1 MEKREF
7 DVFELIKILL
17 DHRWFIIIFVG
28 IVSVAAVIYSL
39 VTPKIWKSEA
49 TFYIV
54 GDETASLP
62 IDIPGIGSLASSIMK
77 QDKLQG
83 SLNAVSALRSRRFSE
98 DVIRRFD
105 LIRYFKISDR
115 DTLLQMDVALKKLKK
130 RTVKVGLSE
139 KAGLITISAETKDK
153 KLSVDIVN
161 YYLEKLE
168 EYNQEQK
175 LTKGKR
181 ERVFLEERV
190 AETRAVLDSLIAAD
204 KEFRQSSNAIDIEE
218 QATVLIKSYA
228 ELVAAKMA
236 ADIELEM
243 ALQTLSASSPVVQEL
258 RTKRDALNAQIREME
273 SSQGKGKVKPR
284 YLIDISSLPDL
295 GSRYAQIKLEL
306 LIQTKVFEF
315 LYPQYEAARLTEL
328 KDTPSVDI
336 LDSPREAGLR
346 SRPKRA
352 VICIIAFFMAFV
364 VAVILVV
371 IKSILERNKDRLLEL
386 RQNS

>member
-7 DVFELIKILL
+7 DVFELIRILL
-17 DHRWFIIIFVG
+17 NHRWFIIIFVG

-39 VTPKIWKSEA
+39 VTPKIWESEA

-62 IDIPGIGSLASSIMK
+62 INLPGLGSLASNIMK

-98 DVIRRFD
+98 DVIRHFD
-105 LIRYFKISDR
+105 LIRYFKISER
-115 DTLLQMDVALKKLKK
+115 DSLMQMDIALKKLKK
-130 RTVKVGLSE
+130 RVVKVSISE
-139 KAGLITISAETKDK
+139 KASLISISVKTKDK
-153 KLSVDIVN
+153 KLSMDMAN
-161 YYLEKLE
+161 YYLQKLE
-168 EYNQEQK
+168 EYNQDQK
-175 LTKGKR
+175 LTRGKR
-181 ERVFLEERV
+181 ERIFLEERV

-228 ELVAAKMA
+228 ELVATKMA

-243 ALQTLSASSPVVQEL
+243 ALQTLNENSPVVQEL
-258 RTKRDALNAQIREME
+258 KVKRDALNAQIKEME
-273 SSQGKGKVKPR
+273 SGKSKVKPR

-295 GSRYAQIKLEL
+295 GSRYAQIKMEL
-306 LIQTKVFEF
+306 MIQTAVFEF
-315 LYPQYEAARLTEL
+315 LYPQYEAARLEEL
-328 KDTPSVDI
+328 KDTPSVDV
-336 LDSPREAGLR
+336 LDYPREAGLR

-352 VICIIAFFMAFV
+352 MICVIAFFAAFV
-364 VAVILVV
+364 VAVIIVLF
-371 IKSILERNKDRLLEL
+371 KSILERNKDRLLEL
-386 RQNS
+386 RQDL

>member
-7 DVFELIKILL
+7 DVFELIRILL

-39 VTPKIWKSEA
+39 VTPKIWESEA

-62 IDIPGIGSLASSIMK
+62 INLPGLGSLASNIMK

-98 DVIRRFD
+98 DVIRHFD
-105 LIRYFKISDR
+105 LIRYFKISER
-115 DTLLQMDVALKKLKK
+115 DSLMQMDIALKKLKK
-130 RTVKVGLSE
+130 RVVKVSISE
-139 KAGLITISAETKDK
+139 KASLISISVKTKDK
-153 KLSVDIVN
+153 KLSMDMVN
-161 YYLEKLE
+161 YYLQKLE
-168 EYNQEQK
+168 EYNQDQK
-175 LTKGKR
+175 LTRGKR
-181 ERVFLEERV
+181 ERIFLEERV

-218 QATVLIKSYA
+218 HATVLIKSYA
-228 ELVAAKMA
+228 ELVATKMA

-243 ALQTLSASSPVVQEL
+243 ALQTLNENSPVVQEL
-258 RTKRDALNAQIREME
+258 KVKRDALNAQIKEME
-273 SSQGKGKVKPR
+273 SGKSKVKPR

-295 GSRYAQIKLEL
+295 GSRYAQIKMEL
-306 LIQTKVFEF
+306 MIQTAVFEF
-315 LYPQYEAARLTEL
+315 LYPQYEAARLEEL
-328 KDTPSVDI
+328 KDTPSVDV
-336 LDSPREAGLR
+336 LDYPREAGLR

-352 VICIIAFFMAFV
+352 MICVIAFFAAFV
-364 VAVILVV
+364 VAVIIVLF
-371 IKSILERNKDRLLEL
+371 KSILERNKDRLLEL
-386 RQNS
+386 RQDL

>member
-7 DVFELIKILL
+7 DVFELIRILL

-39 VTPKIWKSEA
+39 VTPTIWESEA

-62 IDIPGIGSLASSIMK
+62 INLPGLGSLASNIMK

-98 DVIRRFD
+98 DVIRHFD
-105 LIRYFKISDR
+105 LIRYFKISER
-115 DTLLQMDVALKKLKK
+115 DSLMQMDIALKKLKK
-130 RTVKVGLSE
+130 RVVKVSISE
-139 KAGLITISAETKDK
+139 KASLISISVKTKDK
-153 KLSVDIVN
+153 KLSMDMVN
-161 YYLEKLE
+161 YYLQKLE
-168 EYNQEQK
+168 EYNQDQK
-175 LTKGKR
+175 LTRGKR
-181 ERVFLEERV
+181 ERIFLEERV

-228 ELVAAKMA
+228 ELVATKMA

-243 ALQTLSASSPVVQEL
+243 ALQTLNENSPVVQEL
-258 RTKRDALNAQIREME
+258 KVKRDALNAQIKEME
-273 SSQGKGKVKPR
+273 SGKSKVKPR

-295 GSRYAQIKLEL
+295 GSRYAQIKMEL
-306 LIQTKVFEF
+306 MIQTAVFEF
-315 LYPQYEAARLTEL
+315 LYPQYEAARLEEL
-328 KDTPSVDI
+328 KDTPSVDV
-336 LDSPREAGLR
+336 LDYPREAGLR

-352 VICIIAFFMAFV
+352 MICVIAFFAAFV
-364 VAVILVV
+364 VAVIIVLF
-371 IKSILERNKDRLLEL
+371 KSILERNKDRLLEL
-386 RQNS
+386 RQDL

>member
-7 DVFELIKILL
+7 DVFELIRILL
-17 DHRWFIIIFVG
+17 NHRWFIIIFVG

-39 VTPKIWKSEA
+39 VTPKIWESEA

-62 IDIPGIGSLASSIMK
+62 INLPGLGSLASNIMK

-98 DVIRRFD
+98 DVIRHFD
-105 LIRYFKISDR
+105 LIRYFKISER
-115 DTLLQMDVALKKLKK
+115 DSLMQMDIALKKLKK
-130 RTVKVGLSE
+130 RVVKVSISE
-139 KAGLITISAETKDK
+139 KASLISISVKTKDK
-153 KLSVDIVN
+153 KLSMDMVN
-161 YYLEKLE
+161 YYLQKLE
-168 EYNQEQK
+168 EYNQDQK
-175 LTKGKR
+175 LTRGKR
-181 ERVFLEERV
+181 ERIFLEERV

-228 ELVAAKMA
+228 ELVATKMA

-243 ALQTLSASSPVVQEL
+243 ALQTLNENSPVVQEL
-258 RTKRDALNAQIREME
+258 KVKRDALNAQIKEME
-273 SSQGKGKVKPR
+273 SGKSKVKPR

-295 GSRYAQIKLEL
+295 GSRYAQIKMEL
-306 LIQTKVFEF
+306 MIQTAVFEF
-315 LYPQYEAARLTEL
+315 LYPQYEAARLEEL
-328 KDTPSVDI
+328 KDTPSVDV

-352 VICIIAFFMAFV
+352 MICVIAFFAAFV
-364 VAVILVV
+364 VAVIIVLF
-371 IKSILERNKDRLLEL
+371 KSILERNKDRLLEL
-386 RQNS
+386 RQDL

>member
-7 DVFELIKILL
+7 DVFELIRILL

-39 VTPKIWKSEA
+39 VTPKIWESEA

-62 IDIPGIGSLASSIMK
+62 INLPGLGSLASNIMK

-98 DVIRRFD
+98 DVIRHFD
-105 LIRYFKISDR
+105 LIRYFKISER
-115 DTLLQMDVALKKLKK
+115 DSLMQMDIALKKLKK
-130 RTVKVGLSE
+130 RVVKVSISE
-139 KAGLITISAETKDK
+139 KASLISISVKTKDK
-153 KLSVDIVN
+153 KLSMDMVN
-161 YYLEKLE
+161 YYLQKLE
-168 EYNQEQK
+168 EYNQDQK
-175 LTKGKR
+175 LTRGKR
-181 ERVFLEERV
+181 ERIFLEERV

-228 ELVAAKMA
+228 ELVATKMA

-243 ALQTLSASSPVVQEL
+243 ALQTLNENSPVVQEL
-258 RTKRDALNAQIREME
+258 KVKRDALNAQIKEME
-273 SSQGKGKVKPR
+273 SGKSKVKPR

-295 GSRYAQIKLEL
+295 GSRYAQIKMEL
-306 LIQTKVFEF
+306 MIQTAVFEF
-315 LYPQYEAARLTEL
+315 LYPQYEAARLEEL
-328 KDTPSVDI
+328 KDTPSVDV
-336 LDSPREAGLR
+336 LDYPREAGLR

-352 VICIIAFFMAFV
+352 MICVIAFFAAFV
-364 VAVILVV
+364 VAVIIVLF
-371 IKSILERNKDRLLEL
+371 KSILERNKDRLLEL
-386 RQNS
+386 RQDL

>member
-7 DVFELIKILL
+7 DVFELIRILL
-17 DHRWFIIIFVG
+17 NHRWFIIIFVG

-39 VTPKIWKSEA
+39 VTPKIWESEA

-62 IDIPGIGSLASSIMK
+62 INLPGLGSLASNIMK

-98 DVIRRFD
+98 DVIRHFD
-105 LIRYFKISDR
+105 LIRYFKISER
-115 DTLLQMDVALKKLKK
+115 DSLMQMDIALKKLKK
-130 RTVKVGLSE
+130 RVVKVSISE
-139 KAGLITISAETKDK
+139 KASLISISVKTKDK
-153 KLSVDIVN
+153 KLSMDMVN
-161 YYLEKLE
+161 YYLQKLE
-168 EYNQEQK
+168 EYNQDQK
-175 LTKGKR
+175 LTRGKR
-181 ERVFLEERV
+181 ERIFLEERV

-228 ELVAAKMA
+228 ELVATKMA

-243 ALQTLSASSPVVQEL
+243 ALQTLNENSPVVQEL
-258 RTKRDALNAQIREME
+258 KVKRDALNAQIKEME
-273 SSQGKGKVKPR
+273 SGKSKVKPR

-295 GSRYAQIKLEL
+295 GSRYAQIKMEL
-306 LIQTKVFEF
+306 MIQTAVFEF
-315 LYPQYEAARLTEL
+315 LYPQYEAARLEEL
-328 KDTPSVDI
+328 KDTPSVDV
-336 LDSPREAGLR
+336 LDYPREAGLR

-352 VICIIAFFMAFV
+352 MICVIAFFAAFV
-364 VAVILVV
+364 VAVIIVLF
-371 IKSILERNKDRLLEL
+371 KSILERNKDRLLEL
-386 RQNS
+386 RQDL

>member
-7 DVFELIKILL
+7 DIFELIKILL
-17 DHRWFIIIFVG
+17 RHRWFIIIFVG

-54 GDETASLP
+54 GDDNASLP
-62 IDIPGIGSLASSIMK
+62 INLPGLGSLASTIMK

-83 SLNAVSALRSRRFSE
+83 SISAVSALRSRRFSE
-98 DVIRRFD
+98 DVIRKFD

-115 DTLLQMDVALKKLKK
+115 DSLLRMDVALKKLKK
-130 RTVKVGLSE
+130 AVKVSLSE
-139 KAGLITISAETKDK
+139 KAGLISISVETKDK
-153 KLSVDIVN
+153 KLSMDMIN
-161 YYLEKLE
+161 YYLAKLE
-168 EYNQEQK
+168 DYNRDQK

-181 ERVFLEERV
+181 ERIFLEERV
-190 AETRAVLDSLIAAD
+190 KETRAVLDSLIAAD
-204 KEFRQSSNAIDIEE
+204 KEFRSSSNAIDIEE
-218 QATVLIKSYA
+218 QAAVLIKSYA
-228 ELVAAKMA
+228 ELVATKMA

-243 ALQTLSASSPVVQEL
+243 ARESLSESSPVVQEL
-258 RTKRDALNAQIREME
+258 KVKRDALNAQIREME
-273 SSQGKGKVKPR
+273 SSKGSVKPR

-295 GSRYAQIKLEL
+295 GSRYAQIKMEL

-315 LYPQYEAARLTEL
+315 LYPQYEAARLEEL
-328 KDTPSVDI
+328 KDMPTVDI

-352 VICIIAFFMAFV
+352 MICVIAAFMAFV
-364 VAVILVV
+364 VAVIVV
-371 IKSILERNKDRLLEL
+371 LFKSILERNKDRLLEL
-386 RQNS
+386 RQVS

>member
-17 DHRWFIIIFVG
+17 NHRWFIIIFVG

-39 VTPKIWKSEA
+39 VTPKIWESEA

-62 IDIPGIGSLASSIMK
+62 INLPGLGSLASNIMK

-98 DVIRRFD
+98 DVIRHFD
-105 LIRYFKISDR
+105 LIRYFKISER
-115 DTLLQMDVALKKLKK
+115 DSLMQMDIALKKLKK
-130 RTVKVGLSE
+130 RVVKVSISE
-139 KAGLITISAETKDK
+139 KASLISISVKTKDK
-153 KLSVDIVN
+153 KLSMDMVN
-161 YYLEKLE
+161 YYLQKLE
-168 EYNQEQK
+168 EYNQDQK
-175 LTKGKR
+175 LTRGKR
-181 ERVFLEERV
+181 ERIFLEERV

-228 ELVAAKMA
+228 ELVATKMA

-243 ALQTLSASSPVVQEL
+243 ALQTLNENSPVVQEL
-258 RTKRDALNAQIREME
+258 KVKRDALNAQIKEME
-273 SSQGKGKVKPR
+273 SGKSKVKPR

-295 GSRYAQIKLEL
+295 GSRYAQIKMEL
-306 LIQTKVFEF
+306 MIQTAVFEF
-315 LYPQYEAARLTEL
+315 LYPQYEAARLEEL
-328 KDTPSVDI
+328 KDTPSVDV
-336 LDSPREAGLR
+336 LDYPREAGLR

-352 VICIIAFFMAFV
+352 MICVIAFFAAFV
-364 VAVILVV
+364 VAVIIVLF
-371 IKSILERNKDRLLEL
+371 KSILERNKDRLLEL
-386 RQNS
+386 RQDL

>member
-7 DVFELIKILL
+7 DIFELIKILL
-17 DHRWFIIIFVG
+17 RHRWFIIIFVG

-54 GDETASLP
+54 GDDNASLP
-62 IDIPGIGSLASSIMK
+62 INLPGLGSLASTIMK

-83 SLNAVSALRSRRFSE
+83 SISAVSALRSRRFSE
-98 DVIRRFD
+98 DVIRKFD

-115 DTLLQMDVALKKLKK
+115 DSLLRMDVALKKLKK
-130 RTVKVGLSE
+130 AVKVSLSE
-139 KAGLITISAETKDK
+139 KAGLISISVETKDK
-153 KLSVDIVN
+153 KLSMDMIN
-161 YYLEKLE
+161 YYLAKLE
-168 EYNQEQK
+168 EYNRDQK

-181 ERVFLEERV
+181 ERIFLEERV
-190 AETRAVLDSLIAAD
+190 KETRAVLDSLIAAD
-204 KEFRQSSNAIDIEE
+204 KEFRSSSNAIDIEE
-218 QATVLIKSYA
+218 QAAVLIKSYA
-228 ELVAAKMA
+228 ELVATKMA

-243 ALQTLSASSPVVQEL
+243 ARESLSESSPVVQEL
-258 RTKRDALNAQIREME
+258 KVKRDALNAQIREME
-273 SSQGKGKVKPR
+273 SSKGSVKPR

-295 GSRYAQIKLEL
+295 GSRYAQIKMEL

-315 LYPQYEAARLTEL
+315 LYPQYEAARLEEL
-328 KDTPSVDI
+328 KDMPTVDI

-352 VICIIAFFMAFV
+352 MICVIAAFMAFV
-364 VAVILVV
+364 VAVIVV
-371 IKSILERNKDRLLEL
+371 LFKSILERNKDRLLEL
-386 RQNS
+386 RQVS

>member
-7 DVFELIKILL
+7 DIFELIKILL
-17 DHRWFIIIFVG
+17 RHRWFIIIFVG

-54 GDETASLP
+54 GDDNASLP
-62 IDIPGIGSLASSIMK
+62 INLPGLGSLASTIMK

-83 SLNAVSALRSRRFSE
+83 SISAVSALRSRRFSE
-98 DVIRRFD
+98 DVIRKFD

-115 DTLLQMDVALKKLKK
+115 DSLLRMDVALKKLKK
-130 RTVKVGLSE
+130 AVKVSLSE
-139 KAGLITISAETKDK
+139 KAGLISISVETKDK
-153 KLSVDIVN
+153 KLSMDMIN
-161 YYLEKLE
+161 YYLAKLE
-168 EYNQEQK
+168 EYNRDQK

-181 ERVFLEERV
+181 ERIFLEERV
-190 AETRAVLDSLIAAD
+190 KETRAVLDSLIAAD
-204 KEFRQSSNAIDIEE
+204 KEFRSSSNAIDIEE
-218 QATVLIKSYA
+218 QAAVLIKSYA
-228 ELVAAKMA
+228 ELVATKMA

-243 ALQTLSASSPVVQEL
+243 ARESLSESSPVVQEL
-258 RTKRDALNAQIREME
+258 KVKRDALNAQIREME
-273 SSQGKGKVKPR
+273 SSKGSVKPR

-295 GSRYAQIKLEL
+295 GSRYAQTKMEL

-315 LYPQYEAARLTEL
+315 LYPQYEAARLEEL
-328 KDTPSVDI
+328 KDMPTVDI

-352 VICIIAFFMAFV
+352 MICVIAAFMAFV
-364 VAVILVV
+364 VAVIVV
-371 IKSILERNKDRLLEL
+371 LFKSILERNKDRLLEL
-386 RQNS
+386 RQVS

>member
-7 DVFELIKILL
+7 DVFELIRILL

-39 VTPKIWKSEA
+39 VTPKIWESEA

-62 IDIPGIGSLASSIMK
+62 INLPGLGSLASNIMK

-98 DVIRRFD
+98 DVIRHFD
-105 LIRYFKISDR
+105 LIRYFKISER
-115 DTLLQMDVALKKLKK
+115 DSLMQMDIALKKLKK
-130 RTVKVGLSE
+130 RVVKVSISE
-139 KAGLITISAETKDK
+139 KASLISISVKTKDK
-153 KLSVDIVN
+153 KLSMDMVN
-161 YYLEKLE
+161 YYLQKLE
-168 EYNQEQK
+168 EYNQDQK
-175 LTKGKR
+175 LTRGKR
-181 ERVFLEERV
+181 ERIFLEERV

-228 ELVAAKMA
+228 ELVATKMA

-243 ALQTLSASSPVVQEL
+243 ALQTLNENSPVVQEL
-258 RTKRDALNAQIREME
+258 KVKRDALNAQIKEME
-273 SSQGKGKVKPR
+273 SGKGKVKPR

-295 GSRYAQIKLEL
+295 GSRYAQIKMEL
-306 LIQTKVFEF
+306 MIQTAVFEF
-315 LYPQYEAARLTEL
+315 LYPQYEAARLEEL
-328 KDTPSVDI
+328 KDTPSVDV
-336 LDSPREAGLR
+336 LDYPREAGLR

-352 VICIIAFFMAFV
+352 MICVIAFFAALV
-364 VAVILVV
+364 VAVIIVLF
-371 IKSILERNKDRLLEL
+371 KSILERNKDRLLEL
-386 RQNS
+386 RQDL

>member
-7 DVFELIKILL
+7 DVFELIRILL
-17 DHRWFIIIFVG
+17 NHRWFIIIFVG

-39 VTPKIWKSEA
+39 VTPKIWESEA

-62 IDIPGIGSLASSIMK
+62 INLPGLGSLASNIMK

-98 DVIRRFD
+98 DVIRHFD
-105 LIRYFKISDR
+105 LIRYFKISER
-115 DTLLQMDVALKKLKK
+115 DSLMQMDIALKKLKK
-130 RTVKVGLSE
+130 RVVKVSISE
-139 KAGLITISAETKDK
+139 KASLISISVKTKDK
-153 KLSVDIVN
+153 KLSMDMVN
-161 YYLEKLE
+161 YYLQKLE
-168 EYNQEQK
+168 EYNQDQK
-175 LTKGKR
+175 LTRGKR
-181 ERVFLEERV
+181 ERIFLEERV

-228 ELVAAKMA
+228 ELVATKMA

-243 ALQTLSASSPVVQEL
+243 ALQTLNENSPVVQEL
-258 RTKRDALNAQIREME
+258 KVKRDALNAQIKEME
-273 SSQGKGKVKPR
+273 SGKSKVKPR

-295 GSRYAQIKLEL
+295 GSRYAQIKMEL
-306 LIQTKVFEF
+306 MIQTAVFEF
-315 LYPQYEAARLTEL
+315 LYPQYEAARLEEL
-328 KDTPSVDI
+328 KDTPSVDV
-336 LDSPREAGLR
+336 LDYPREAGLR

-352 VICIIAFFMAFV
+352 MICVIAFFAALV
-364 VAVILVV
+364 VAVIIVLF
-371 IKSILERNKDRLLEL
+371 KSILERNKDRLLEL
-386 RQNS
+386 RQDL

>member
-7 DVFELIKILL
+7 DVFELIRILL

-39 VTPKIWKSEA
+39 VTPKIWESEA

-62 IDIPGIGSLASSIMK
+62 INLPGLGSLASNIMK

-98 DVIRRFD
+98 DVIRHFD
-105 LIRYFKISDR
+105 LIRYFKISER
-115 DTLLQMDVALKKLKK
+115 DSLMQMDIALKKLKK
-130 RTVKVGLSE
+130 RVVKVSISE
-139 KAGLITISAETKDK
+139 KASLISISVKTKDK
-153 KLSVDIVN
+153 KLSMDMAN
-161 YYLEKLE
+161 YYLQKLE
-168 EYNQEQK
+168 EYNQDQK
-175 LTKGKR
+175 LTRGKR
-181 ERVFLEERV
+181 ERIFLEERV

-228 ELVAAKMA
+228 ELVATKMA

-243 ALQTLSASSPVVQEL
+243 ALQTLNENSPVVQEL
-258 RTKRDALNAQIREME
+258 KVKRDALNAQIKEME
-273 SSQGKGKVKPR
+273 SGKSKVKPR

-295 GSRYAQIKLEL
+295 GSRYAQIKMEL
-306 LIQTKVFEF
+306 MIQTAVFEF
-315 LYPQYEAARLTEL
+315 LYPQYEAARLEEL
-328 KDTPSVDI
+328 KDTPSVDV
-336 LDSPREAGLR
+336 LDYPREAGLR

-352 VICIIAFFMAFV
+352 MICVIAFFAAFV
-364 VAVILVV
+364 VAVIIVLF
-371 IKSILERNKDRLLEL
+371 KSILERNKDRLLEL
-386 RQNS
+386 RQDL